1 MQPVRL
7 LRNVKCLTL
16 KTILILFFSLF
27 TFHLSLYPV
36 LAGSGLVS
44 SIGGATFVQGAKQFW
59 VTSPKP
65 TFSGITTTG
74 ASVTGTVGSQTVSAT
89 ADASGNWSW
98 VPTADLTGDNSVS
111 VTSGSQTTTFTLT
124 IGQLPANIATA
135 SAGGLAPA
143 GSIFPTIA
151 FLGFGVL
158 LTTFGLWGIRRNF
171 LKS

>member
-1 MQPVRL
+1 MLSIAKRIFLTVL
-7 LRNVKCLTL
+7 LLL
-16 KTILILFFSLF
+16 LSLF
-27 TFHLSLYPV
+27 TYHSSLMTV

-44 SIGGATFVQGAKQFW
+44 SVGGATFIQGAKQFW

-65 TFSGITTTG
+65 TFSGITTAG
-74 ASVTGTVGSQTVSAT
+74 ASVTGTVGSETVSAT

-98 VPTADLTGDNSVS
+98 VPSADLTGDNSVS
-111 VTSGSQTTTFTLT
+111 ITSGNQTASFTLT

-143 GSIFPTIA
+143 GSIFPTVVI
-151 FLGFGVL
+151 LGFGII
-158 LTTFGLWGIRRNF
+158 LTTIGLFGIRRNF